1 VISVMVFT
9 RDLRVTDNPA
19 LAAAVAGSA
28 AVVPLFVID
37 DEIVMTRFAGHV
49 RRLGF
54 LLDSLKALDESLR
67 GLGGYLV
74 VRRGPWPDTVLD
86 VASSAGAAEIHLSA
100 DVSGY
105 AARRLARLRSIAA
118 SARIAVMT
126 HPGVTVVDP
135 GGLRPSG
142 GGAYRVFTPYYRRWL
157 AADWRPA
164 VPAPSRVRLPGSILA
179 GRIPD
184 LGELCRGPAGAWA
197 AGGESAGM
205 KRLRRW
211 SATEAGSYAATR
223 DDLAADR
230 TSRLSP
236 YLRLGCVSPLSVAAE
251 LATRPGTDAVVRQLA
266 WRDFFSQLLA
276 ACPRAGWADFRKRGD
291 IWADDPG
298 AFQAWQAGQTGYP
311 VVDAGLRQLTTEGF
325 MPGRAR
331 MIAASFLTKH
341 LGVDWRLGAAHFLE
355 HLVDGDL
362 ACNQLNWQW
371 AAGTG
376 TDTRPGRML
385 NPTLQGR
392 KHDPAGDYVRR
403 WIPELAHLPA
413 ALIHDPPPKDR
424 RAAGYPD
431 PVTDHRSAVTAYRA
445 ARQPGGQAR

>member
-1 VISVMVFT
+1 MVFT

-19 LAAAVAGSA
+19 LAAAVSGSA
-28 AVVPLFVID
+28 AVVLLFVVD

-54 LLDSLKALDESLR
+54 LLDSLKALDASLR

-74 VRRGPWPDTVLD
+74 VRRGPWPDTVLE
-86 VASSAGAAEIHLSA
+86 VASTAGAGAIHLSA

-105 AARRLARLRSIAA
+105 AARRLARLRSAAA
-118 SARIAVMT
+118 SARIAVTT

-135 GGLRPSG
+135 GALHPSS

-164 VPAPSRVRLPGSILA
+164 VPAPPRVRLPDGIQA
-179 GRIPD
+179 GRVPD
-184 LGELCRGPAGAWA
+184 LRELCRGPDGAWPTA
-197 AGGESAGM
+197 GESAAM
-205 KRLRRW
+205 KRLTRW
-211 SATEAGSYAATR
+211 SATEAGTYAATR
-223 DDLAADR
+223 DDLSGDR

-236 YLRLGCVSPLSVAAE
+236 YLRLGCISPLSVAAE
-251 LATRPGTDAVVRQLA
+251 LATRPGADAVVRQLA

-276 ACPRAGWADFRKRGD
+276 AYPRAGWADFRKRGD
-291 IWADDPG
+291 TWADDPG
-298 AFQAWQAGQTGYP
+298 AFEAWQAGQTGYP
-311 VVDAGLRQLTTEGF
+311 VVDAGLRQLRTEGF
-325 MPGRAR
+325 MAGRAR

-341 LGVDWRLGAAHFLE
+341 LRVDWRLGAAHFLE
-355 HLVDGDL
+355 HLVDGDI
-362 ACNQLNWQW
+362 ACNHLNWQW

-392 KHDPAGDYVRR
+392 KHDPSGDYVRR
-403 WIPELAHLPA
+403 WVPELAHLPA
-413 ALIHDPPPKDR
+413 AAIHDPSPADR
-424 RAAGYPD
+424 RATGYPD
-431 PVTDHRSAVTAYRA
+431 PVTDHRTAVVAYHA
-445 ARQPGGQAR
+445 ALRPGRPGR